1 MPRKTTT
8 KTSKPASASE
18 TEETEKKIG
27 LFDVLEMIQGKRTPW
42 DELSDEMI
50 IV

>member
-8 KTSKPASASE
+8 KTSKPASE